1 MMSGMKSTARPSF
14 VVATAAA
21 GPSENAHNT
30 GAPSLVAEIFRFVAF
45 RKLSCNRDASGGMK
59 RILSLAALWVLGVT
73 VVLAG
78 ERTDLTNARRAQ
90 AVLGADV
97 WSQVIRIE
105 NSGSTQKYART
116 VHALV
121 FEVAG
126 ILWLY
131 HDSEGS
137 QSFSLH
143 RGRLEAE
150 KADFAPLLADIHAGF
165 TRWSVMTTTEPV
177 AVGAPGTLL
186 NGCFVESIA
195 NLRHRVIGG
204 GVANRPKLL
213 SYFYGSAR
221 IRPGHTVL
229 TFETDDGVV
238 VIDPVEPSRLRV
250 FSNELAKSAT
260 ALSTA
265 LLGRMVSKALF
276 VPVGDFAAEMASRY
290 SGVSVT
296 ATIGRPPGLN

>member
-1 MMSGMKSTARPSF
+1 MGGMEIHRTTWLLLVRRCGGSRSRI
-14 VVATAAA
+14 
-21 GPSENAHNT
+21 AHNT
-30 GAPSLVAEIFRFVAF
+30 ATRSLVAEILGFVAF
-45 RKLSCNRDASGGMK
+45 RKLPCNRDASGGMK
-59 RILSLAALWVLGVT
+59 RIFSLAALWILGVT
-73 VVLAG
+73 VVAAG
-78 ERTDLTNARRAQ
+78 ERADLTNARRAQ

-105 NSGSTQKYART
+105 NAGNTKKYART

-126 ILWLY
+126 ILWFY
-131 HDSEGS
+131 HDGEGT

-165 TRWSVMTTTEPV
+165 TRWSVVTTTEPV
-177 AVGAPGTLL
+177 AVGAPATLL

-195 NLRHRVIGG
+195 NLRIRVIGG

-213 SYFYGSAR
+213 SYFYESAR

-229 TFETDDGVV
+229 TFETDDGLV

-250 FSNELAKSAT
+250 FSGELAKSAT

-276 VPVGDFAAEMASRY
+276 VPVGDFASELASRY
-290 SGVSVT
+290 AESSGAAVV
-296 ATIGRPPGLN
+296 GRPLALN